1 MDKKLK
7 ILLICKALPF
17 SFKGGIETH
26 VWELAKN
33 LVKKNL
39 EVAILTAGSFKK
51 GTTENLNNGIRVI
64 KLSYFPGR
72 KIPFLSVFLEEF
84 CFNFSVRYW
93 LIKNCYSFDIIH
105 LQGRSGYLFKNLKT
119 KDTPQYINTVHRL
132 SVVEKKWARSELKG
146 FLDAFLYY
154 PLTIWLEKIA
164 IKKSDGI
171 IAISQEVEKELAEYI
186 KTDYKTPEIIYNGI
200 EIEDVPEIKPNL
212 NQLIFVG
219 RLTKIKGIFPL
230 IDCMALVNNRIQ
242 LIMVG
247 DGPSREELQKFIKQ
261 KGLEHRIKLLG
272 SKDKS
277 EVLALIKASYALI
290 LPSYHESLGIV
301 LLEALSLGRP
311 VIGSNVPGIDEI
323 IINDKNGL
331 LFEAGN
337 TEQMARCI
345 NRIFSN
351 GEFYEQ
357 LAKWGKKDVLNR
369 FNWNHITNQ
378 TVEKYQKM
386 LSP

>member
-1 MDKKLK
+1 
-7 ILLICKALPF
+7 
-17 SFKGGIETH
+17 
-26 VWELAKN
+26 
-33 LVKKNL
+33 
-39 EVAILTAGSFKK
+39 
-51 GTTENLNNGIRVI
+51 
-64 KLSYFPGR
+64 
-72 KIPFLSVFLEEF
+72 
-84 CFNFSVRYW
+84 
-93 LIKNCYSFDIIH
+93 
-105 LQGRSGYLFKNLKT
+105 
-119 KDTPQYINTVHRL
+119 
-132 SVVEKKWARSELKG
+132 
-146 FLDAFLYY
+146 
-154 PLTIWLEKIA
+154 
-164 IKKSDGI
+164 
-171 IAISQEVEKELAEYI
+171 
-186 KTDYKTPEIIYNGI
+186 
-200 EIEDVPEIKPNL
+200 
-212 NQLIFVG
+212 
-219 RLTKIKGIFPL
+219 
-230 IDCMALVNNRIQ
+230 MALVNNRIQ

-247 DGPSREELQKFIKQ
+247 DCPSREELQKFTKQ

-357 LAKWGKKDVLNR
+357 LAKWGRKDVLNR